1 MCHCAWVEYGEQR
14 EGVGF
19 LLALSGVPSN
29 PTQVVKA

>member
-1 MCHCAWVEYGEQR
+1 MHHCAWVEYGEQC